1 MLLPLVAAI
10 AAMGQDV
17 GSKTCSGCHA
27 QIYRAY
33 AGASMS
39 QSSGKVGAGA
49 FRESLDRSSDQE
61 IPAQLNYVGR
71 AQIFSE
77 VKDSL
82 TDRSQDGLNPLFG
95 RLLTREA
102 NPQPSRSS
110 GFGSSEDRGSKV
122 SHFVSCVL
130 FRQLPRCHWR
140 NRAH

>member
-1 MLLPLVAAI
+1 MLLGNLLASSLLVGTGKECLSQHFCDLLPVEATFLC
-10 AAMGQDV
+10 QR
-17 GSKTCSGCHA
+17 
-27 QIYRAY
+27 YR
-33 AGASMS
+33 
-39 QSSGKVGAGA
+39 V
-49 FRESLDRSSDQE
+49 RESLDRSSDQE

-71 AQIFSE
+71 ARIFSE

-82 TDRSQDGLNPLFG
+82 ADRSQDGLNPLFG

-102 NPQPSRSS
+102 NPQPSCRS
-110 GFGSSEDRGSKV
+110 GFRSSEDRGSKV